1 MMLDTQTIVYILA
14 VAAFG
19 IIGYFYKQHD
29 QNMKDM
35 ADSIH
40 AIKVDLPTNYV
51 RKDELSV
58 HLGRIEAMLNKIF
71 DKLDNKVDK

>member
-1 MMLDTQTIVYILA
+1 MITFSLA
-14 VAAFG
+14 A
-19 IIGYFYKQHD
+19 IGYFYRQHAED
-29 QNMKDM
+29 MKSLNR
-35 ADSIH
+35 SINEV
-40 AIKVDLPTNYV
+40 KVDLPTNYV